1 MADACAR
8 PQAART
14 FFAMTAPSATTT
26 SNNKSFFTGVLLG

>member
-1 MADACAR
+1 MVDASTR

-26 SNNKSFFTGVLLG
+26 SNNKIFFTGVLLG